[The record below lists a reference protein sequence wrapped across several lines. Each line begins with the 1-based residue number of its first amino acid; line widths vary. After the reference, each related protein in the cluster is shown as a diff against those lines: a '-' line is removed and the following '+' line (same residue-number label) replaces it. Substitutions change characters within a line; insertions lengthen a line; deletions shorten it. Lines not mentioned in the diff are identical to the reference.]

1 MILVRPK
8 DPEAL
13 RCRSALIFAV
23 LIRATSR
30 SGSRSDRHFHR
41 HRLLR
46 VGRFYQPDEGKN
58 PGLLFMCLN
67 ADIDRQFEFVQQTWL
82 ASPSFHGLVGEQDR

>member
-1 MILVRPK
+1 MCGGPSRILQ
-8 DPEAL
+8 A
-13 RCRSALIFAV
+13 F
-23 LIRATSR
+23 
-30 SGSRSDRHFHR
+30 
-41 HRLLR
+41 RLLR

-82 ASPSFHGLVGEQDR
+82 ASPSFHGLVGEQDPVTGDGRPDATGFMIPTR